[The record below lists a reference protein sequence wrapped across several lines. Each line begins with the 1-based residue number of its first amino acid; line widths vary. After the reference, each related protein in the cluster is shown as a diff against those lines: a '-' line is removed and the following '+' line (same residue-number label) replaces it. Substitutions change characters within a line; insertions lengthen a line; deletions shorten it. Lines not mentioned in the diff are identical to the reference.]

1 MIPFIQFF
9 SEQPDILIS
18 ANHGQMGDYK
28 HIVCGLIMT
37 TEETLWP
44 LVFYVGAKQRTDT
57 FLQHLKHL
65 FFDYLCKLK
74 ILPSNLIRTWAV
86 CAKQIRDH
94 PLLKC
99 QLRQKGYL
107 NQFLYI
113 YFCTVYNLEV
123 INKYK
128 SQYNIKFQHL
138 TKNSIPLKIK
148 F

>member
-1 MIPFIQFF
+1 MIPCIQFF

-18 ANHGQMGDYK
+18 TNLGQMGEYI
-28 HIVCGLIMT
+28 HIGCGLIMT
-37 TEETLWP
+37 TEDTLWP
-44 LVFYVGAKQRTDT
+44 LVFHVRALQRTDT

-65 FFDYLCKLK
+65 CFAYLCKLK

-86 CAKQIRDH
+86 CVKQIKDY

-99 QLRQKGYL
+99 QQRQKGYL
-107 NQFLYI
+107 NQLFYI
-113 YFCTVYNLEV
+113 YFCIVYNLEV

-138 TKNSIPLKIK
+138 TKNSSIK
-148 F
+148 D